1 MYKETKCSLCYTEL
15 SVWTKA
21 EFCEA
26 LFLPNVYIIT
36 CNDSYSW
43 KVTVTIFFTA

>member
-15 SVWTKA
+15 SVWIKA

-26 LFLPNVYIIT
+26 LFFQMYI
-36 CNDSYSW
+36 YSHAMIPTPG
-43 KVTVTIFFTA
+43 KLQ

>member
-1 MYKETKCSLCYTEL
+1 MYKETKCPPSYTGL
-15 SVWTKA
+15 SIWIKA

-26 LFLPNVYIIT
+26 LFLPNICILT

-43 KVTVTIFFTA
+43 KVIVTTFFTA